1 MPVSKLHPLTV
12 QAVCVINQ
20 ACRCKRMRL
29 CPSCTHVHT
38 HTHTHTQSVSQQ
50 NFSNYLIIFL
60 HFFWIF
66 FFFLS
71 RVVWH
76 KLTNV
81 LLHHRVN
88 QRHAQ
93 ENKNYVV
100 QNISSYQQGKEK
112 SSDLSKKCFG
122 RCGPVPAIVSWLAFN
137 LCRLATCATRMLT
150 SVTISTHQRLT
161 EQWLINN
168 PKLR

>member
-1 MPVSKLHPLTV
+1 MY
-12 QAVCVINQ
+12 
-20 ACRCKRMRL
+20 
-29 CPSCTHVHT
+29 
-38 HTHTHTQSVSQQ
+38 THTHTQSVSQQ
-50 NFSNYLIIFL
+50 NCSNYLIIFL
-60 HFFWIF
+60 P

-76 KLTNV
+76 KLTNI

-100 QNISSYQQGKEK
+100 QNISSYQQGKER

-122 RCGPVPAIVSWLAFN
+122 RCGPVPAIVSRLAFN

-161 EQWLINN
+161 EQWLMNI
-168 PKLR
+168 PKLWCSSKWTKK